1 MDPFEQVRDCTK
13 QLSPRSD
20 CGLGAN
26 CIPIGLSQADVC
38 EPHLMVCAHRHVK
51 RGDTLYRFGDRLG
64 SIYPIRAGL
73 FKVYATTERGDLQVT
88 GFYMGGEIMGLD
100 AVATQRHTSTATAIE
115 DSEVCIVPFAKFEK
129 LCMKTPTLQQHFRK
143 VMAKEIAREQSMMLL
158 LGSMNAEERV
168 GSFLL
173 NLSARLFARGY
184 ASSDFNL
191 RMSREDIG
199 NYLGLKLETVSRTL
213 SGLQR
218 QGLLDVHGK
227 QLRILDIPGL
237 ERVVG
242 KTQSTA

>member
-1 MDPFEQVRDCTK
+1 
-13 QLSPRSD
+13 
-20 CGLGAN
+20 
-26 CIPIGLSQADVC
+26 
-38 EPHLMVCAHRHVK
+38 
-51 RGDTLYRFGDRLG
+51 
-64 SIYPIRAGL
+64 
-73 FKVYATTERGDLQVT
+73 
-88 GFYMGGEIMGLD
+88 
-100 AVATQRHTSTATAIE
+100 
-115 DSEVCIVPFAKFEK
+115 
-129 LCMKTPTLQQHFRK
+129 
-143 VMAKEIAREQSMMLL
+143 
-158 LGSMNAEERV
+158 MNAEERV